1 MAVFNHPFH
10 DKDHVSHAAKAGLA
24 IARACAELAVKRSD
38 GKQIEFRVGINSGQA
53 IAGNIG
59 AAKRLEYT
67 VIGDVVNVA
76 SRMGGVGQGGE
87 LVMSRETYERLGS
100 GFTFESIGEQDIKGV
115 SLDLEL
121 GVVDVKS
128 KAVAR
133 NIGHVVD
140 LAFNLEL
147 PEDVRHTMAGDI

>member
-1 MAVFNHPFH
+1 MAR
-10 DKDHVSHAAKAGLA
+10 KK
-24 IARACAELAVKRSD
+24 
-38 GKQIEFRVGINSGQA
+38 
-53 IAGNIG
+53 G

-87 LVMSRETYERLGS
+87 QAMSRETYEQLGGGS
-100 GFTFESIGEQDIKGV
+100 SFESIGKQDIKGV

-121 GVVDVKS
+121 GVVDVES
-128 KAVAR
+128 KPVAR
-133 NIGHVVD
+133 NISHVVD

-147 PEDVRHTMAGDI
+147 PEDVRQMAGEI